1 MMFHAFDVM
10 VDHSFV
16 DAKELEEIRQELVP
30 AGNIAGEGF
39 TRSSQDQAA
48 ILLVIEET
56 LAIESLHHVGDARLR
71 NSEARRDVDHAGV
84 ALGVD
89 QFKDALQVIFHRG
102 GVSSGAGLGGHGG

>member
-1 MMFHAFDVM
+1 MVFHTLDVV
-10 VDHSFV
+10 VDHSFI
-16 DAKELEEIRQELVP
+16 DAKELEEIRQELVSP
-30 AGNIAGEGF
+30 GNIPGERFPRTG
-39 TRSSQDQAA
+39 QDQAA
-48 ILLVIEET
+48 ILLVIEEA

-102 GVSSGAGLGGHGG
+102 GISSGAGLGGHGG